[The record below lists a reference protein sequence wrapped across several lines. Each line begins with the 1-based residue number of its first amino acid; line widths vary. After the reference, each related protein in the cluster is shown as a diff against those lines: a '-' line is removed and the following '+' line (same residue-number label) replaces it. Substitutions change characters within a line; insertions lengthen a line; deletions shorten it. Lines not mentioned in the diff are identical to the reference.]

1 MINRLEEPLAWVFV
15 ITVLFI
21 LVMLAIKSAQ
31 WVLA

>member
-1 MINRLEEPLAWVFV
+1 MNEAIELGLAWAFV
-15 ITVLFI
+15 LSFLFI